1 MADFISPI
9 IAAGSTLASALFG
22 SNNSDKS
29 LAGSYRAPKGQSV
42 AWKDGRLAI
51 FEVKI
56 TRGISVRSINTT

>member
-51 FEVKI
+51 FDPSPGQKENQRI
-56 TRGISVRSINTT
+56 C